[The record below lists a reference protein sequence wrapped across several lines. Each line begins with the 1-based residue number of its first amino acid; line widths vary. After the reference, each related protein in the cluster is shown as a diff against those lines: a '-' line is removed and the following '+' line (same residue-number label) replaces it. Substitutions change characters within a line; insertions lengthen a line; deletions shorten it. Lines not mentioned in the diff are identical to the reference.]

1 MSKQAQQAELLTQR
15 VKKLTA
21 EINTYKDSNAKAMQS
36 NHLTSNGKTFS
47 QEMEDMYL
55 QLSHCANNDDF
66 QKIAANF
73 RNIKA
78 EAKSLG
84 LTGGTIFT
92 NLWANLKKFSSWM
105 SLTSLV
111 STFVMDI
118 RNAIT
123 ELKEIDTILTEI
135 SKTSDLTTE
144 ALAKL
149 GKTSLNQQASMAK
162 SK

>member
-66 QKIAANF
+66 QKNCC
-73 RNIKA
+73 
-78 EAKSLG
+78 
-84 LTGGTIFT
+84 
-92 NLWANLKKFSSWM
+92 KFQ
-105 SLTSLV
+105 
-111 STFVMDI
+111 
-118 RNAIT
+118 
-123 ELKEIDTILTEI
+123 KY
-135 SKTSDLTTE
+135 
-144 ALAKL
+144 
-149 GKTSLNQQASMAK
+149 
-162 SK
+162 